1 MRKISEK
8 LQKKVYYEGFMWYT
22 VNVMDKDLKVRE
34 EVNNFIACTDELV
47 SASYILADIKIAHV
61 LKSIAVSDVLVALFS
76 NCLDGFDYTKA
87 KKAYYVASPYLSKD
101 KEQFVMPESLKDL
114 IAFVF
119 NVLMDLDSK

>member
-87 KKAYYVASPYLSKD
+87 KKSYERSDYYR
-101 KEQFVMPESLKDL
+101 
-114 IAFVF
+114 
-119 NVLMDLDSK
+119 